1 MPAAHFLANPESFL
15 QCISDARISYTFA
28 PNFFLGMIVEKL
40 QRGYSDTAPSIQQ
53 SPGSE
58 AKEEASKNPSTK
70 LKLSSLRA
78 LISGGEAN
86 VVKTCV
92 ALQDLLAAYGAPEAF
107 IRPGFGMTETCA
119 GSIYK

>member
-1 MPAAHFLANPESFL
+1 
-15 QCISDARISYTFA
+15 
-28 PNFFLGMIVEKL
+28 MIVDKL
-40 QRGYSDTAPSIQQ
+40 QRAYSGTPLSMQQ
-53 SPGSE
+53 GPDSG
-58 AKEEASKNPSTK
+58 AKEEASKNRSIK
-70 LKLSSLRA
+70 LNLSSLRA